1 MEIRIGI
8 TQSGRELNFEVN
20 DSANKVRKTIDDAL
34 ASDNGIVSFTDV
46 RGATYLVNAEQIAY
60 IEIGAESS
68 RKVGFVG

>member
-8 TQSGRELNFEVN
+8 TQSGRELSFEVN
-20 DSANKVRKTIDDAL
+20 ESAADVRKTLDAAL
-34 ASDNGIVSFTDV
+34 AKEEILSFTDV

-60 IEIGAESS
+60 VEIGAESS